1 MDTLT
6 LFIRI
11 LDGVVQGAKA
21 VGLLVVLFWMFFTV
35 KSLPNRLSRILSNVA
50 AACFLVVIAASYI
63 QHACFAAFGD
73 NRFITILFSLT
84 NGAALFSVL
93 ITAVCCLD
101 SLHHGLVIS
110 KIAVL
115 TQYNQ
120 GFQRCV
126 RRDDVKYI
134 SSSYLETTPILLA

>member
-11 LDGVVQGAKA
+11 LDGVVQSAKA
-21 VGLLVVLFWMFFTV
+21 VGLLAVLFLMFFTV
-35 KSLPNRLSRILSNVA
+35 KSMPNRLSRVLSNVA
-50 AACFLVVIAASYI
+50 TVCLLIVIAASYI

-84 NGAALFSVL
+84 NGVSLFLVL
-93 ITAVCCLD
+93 VTAVCCLD
-101 SLHHGLVIS
+101 RLNQGLVIS

-115 TQYNQ
+115 AQYNQ
-120 GFQRCV
+120 GFKKCV
-126 RRDDVKYI
+126 RHDDKRYI